1 MTWRIGIR
9 HVTGYEY
16 ARPVSSSYN
25 EARITP
31 ISNDRQLVLESEV
44 EVSPPAAVY
53 RYWDWWG
60 TLVHSFDLQD
70 PHDEL
75 VITGTS
81 VVETS
86 VPPDPPAAPATW
98 DDLASFEVRDR
109 YAELLTASRYVPL
122 TGGVADAAAALDR
135 GLDPLETCAAIVA
148 AVRGRL
154 RYERGATTVSTNA
167 ADALE
172 IGSGVCQDFTHVTLG
187 LLRSRG
193 IPARYVSGYL
203 HPSSAAEP
211 GQTSAGQSHAWV
223 EAWVGEWMP
232 FDPTNGS
239 PVGERHVVV
248 GRARDYADLPPLNGI
263 FHGGPAKSLGVS
275 VELTRLA

>member
-1 MTWRIGIR
+1 MTWRVGIR

-16 ARPVSSSYN
+16 EQPVSSSYN

-44 EVSPPAAVY
+44 EVSPPASVY

-60 TLVHSFDLQD
+60 TLVHSFDLHE

-86 VPPDPPAAPATW
+86 GPPAAPETPATW
-98 DDLASFEVRDR
+98 ADLADAGTRDR
-109 YAELLTASRYVPL
+109 HWELLTASTYVPL
-122 TGGVADAAAALDR
+122 DDGVRQAAAALDPT
-135 GLDPLETCAAIVA
+135 LDPLGTCH
-148 AVRGRL
+148 AVVDLVGEL
-154 RYERGATTVSTNA
+154 LTYERGTTTVSTTA
-167 ADALE
+167 ADALR
-172 IGSGVCQDFTHVTLG
+172 IGSGVCQDFTHVALA

-203 HPSSAAEP
+203 HPSAKAQP
-211 GQTSAGQSHAWV
+211 GEVLAGQSHAWV
-223 EAWVGEWMP
+223 EAWVGDWMP
-232 FDPTNGS
+232 FDVTNGS
-239 PVGERHVVV
+239 EVGERHVVV
-248 GRARDYADLPPLNGI
+248 GRARDYSDLAPLNGI
-263 FHGGPAKSLGVS
+263 FHGGPAKALGVT

>member
-16 ARPVSSSYN
+16 EKPVMSSYN

-31 ISNDRQLVLESEV
+31 ISNDRQLVMESEV
-44 EVSPPAAVY
+44 EVLPGAAIY

-60 TLVHSFDLQD
+60 TLVHSFDLHE

-86 VPPDPPAAPATW
+86 GPPDPPERRLTW
-98 DDLASFEVRDR
+98 AEIAGADVRDR
-109 YAELLTASRYVPL
+109 YAELLSPSRYVPL
-122 TGGVADAAAALDR
+122 DDGVLEAASALDPALDPTDTCHAALALVRDR
-135 GLDPLETCAAIVA
+135 MT
-148 AVRGRL
+148 
-154 RYERGATTVSTNA
+154 YERGATTVSSTA
-167 ADALE
+167 ADALK
-172 IGSGVCQDFTHVTLG
+172 IGSGVCQDFTHVALG
-187 LLRSRG
+187 LLRARG

-203 HPSSAAEP
+203 HPSSRAEP
-211 GQTSAGQSHAWV
+211 GEVLAGQSHAWV
-223 EAWVGEWMP
+223 EAWVGEWLP
-232 FDPTNGS
+232 FDATNGG

-248 GRARDYADLPPLNGI
+248 GRARDYADLAPLNGI
-263 FHGGPAKSLGVS
+263 FHGGPAKALGVT